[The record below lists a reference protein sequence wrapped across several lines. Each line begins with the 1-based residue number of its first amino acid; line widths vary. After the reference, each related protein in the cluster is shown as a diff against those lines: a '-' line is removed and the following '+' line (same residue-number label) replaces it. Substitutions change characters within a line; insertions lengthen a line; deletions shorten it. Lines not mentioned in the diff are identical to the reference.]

1 MFKNF
6 RKRKSY
12 VCLVCGYSHLSRPL
26 YNKKGTP
33 NIGLICSCCGFQPK
47 YDEME
52 LGMTIDEYREY
63 WLQGGNIWFEDRAKP
78 KDWDLKQQLNN
89 INLEE

>member
-1 MFKNF
+1 
-6 RKRKSY
+6 
-12 VCLVCGYSHLSRPL
+12 
-26 YNKKGTP
+26 
-33 NIGLICSCCGFQPK
+33 
-47 YDEME
+47 ME

-63 WLQGGNIWFEDRAKP
+63 WLQGGNIWFEDKAKP